1 MYGPSFTL
9 HDLQVANTA
18 DKRLAR
24 TVVVG
29 LPLTREQKLPLM
41 YVELAVE
48 VDASACEH
56 VWVDAFRAAAKR
68 FITATGLIGIGK
80 LIYRKIDGGQLSVVH
95 EDIEL

>member
-18 DKRLAR
+18 DKRLVR

-29 LPLTREQKLPLM
+29 LPLTRESRLPLM

-48 VDASACEH
+48 AEPGACDH
-56 VWVDAFRAAAKR
+56 VWAEAFRAAAKR
-68 FITATGLIGIGK
+68 TITSTGLIGIGK
-80 LIYRKIDGGQLSVVH
+80 LIYRKLDQGQLSLVQ